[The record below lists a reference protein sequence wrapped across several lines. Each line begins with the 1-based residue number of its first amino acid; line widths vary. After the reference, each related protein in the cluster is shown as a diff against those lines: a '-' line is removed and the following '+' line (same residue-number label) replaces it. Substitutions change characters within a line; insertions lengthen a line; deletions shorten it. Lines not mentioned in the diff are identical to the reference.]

1 MKKFLLGLPLIIALS
16 ACDTVG
22 ENDRYIEA
30 DEIEV
35 ARKVLLEEFTGQR
48 CTNCP
53 AAHAVIEKLQE
64 QYGEDL
70 VVVSIHAGNFG
81 IPEEDG
87 GLMQEEGDEYAAHWG
102 ISAYPCGV
110 VDRNSGVL
118 NSDAWAASIRD
129 DMGKETSLD
138 IGIEAYASGDL
149 KEISIDVRMATSAKV
164 EGKLQLWVVENDII
178 GFQIDGNNRLNDYEH
193 NNVFRDC
200 VNGLWGESVTLL
212 PQTDYKESYTIA
224 VNEEWDVDNLFIV
237 GFIYDNSGV
246 LQVERVAVK

>member
-1 MKKFLLGLPLIIALS
+1 MKKLLFGLSLIFALAS
-16 ACDTVG
+16 CDTVS
-22 ENDRYIEA
+22 EKDRYVEA
-30 DEIEV
+30 DDIEV

-64 QYGEDL
+64 QYGDDL
-70 VVVSIHAGNFG
+70 IVVSIHAGNFG
-81 IPEEDG
+81 IPAEDG

-102 ISAYPCGV
+102 ISVYPCGV

-138 IGIEAYASGDL
+138 LGIEANVSGDR
-149 KEISIDVRMATSAKV
+149 KEITVDAKMATSSKV
-164 EGKLQLWVVENDII
+164 EGNLQLWVVENDII
-178 GFQIDGNNRLNDYEH
+178 GFQIDGNNRLNDYVH
-193 NNVFRDC
+193 NNVFRSC

-212 PQTDYKESYTIA
+212 PNENYDESYTIA
-224 VNEEWDVDNLFIV
+224 VDEEWDVDNLFIV
-237 GFIYDNSGV
+237 GFIYNNSGV